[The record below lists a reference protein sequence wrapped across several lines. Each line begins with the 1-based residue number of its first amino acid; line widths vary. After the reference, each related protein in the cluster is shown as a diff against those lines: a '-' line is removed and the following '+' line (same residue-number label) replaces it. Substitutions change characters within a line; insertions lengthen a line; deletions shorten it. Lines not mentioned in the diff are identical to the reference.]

1 MTTENQETMNTEET
15 KVETT
20 TASPEI
26 QNLINEEVSKAIK
39 NIKGNLDNAYAER
52 DAYKAKIAEA
62 EQAKQAA
69 EIAALEKAGKHQE
82 VMQIQMSELTKKLET
97 YEQKNTELSRDNAVR
112 AQLNGLDFKNEKA
125 AGMAYSDIVG
135 SLTKNAD
142 GNWMHSSGTSIEEAV
157 SSYAKDDKNAF
168 LFNVKANA
176 GSGVSPSKPAVGS
189 IPTKSIKDM
198 DQSEVIKAIAE
209 GKLNPAGDWTQ

>member
-1 MTTENQETMNTEET
+1 MTTENQEMNTPVENTKTET
-15 KVETT
+15 NI
-20 TASPEI
+20 TADVQE
-26 QNLINEEVSKAIK
+26 LINTEVSKAIK

-125 AGMAYSDIVG
+125 ATMAYGDIVG
-135 SLTKNAD
+135 SLSKNAD
-142 GNWMHSSGTSIEEAV
+142 GNWMHSSGVSIEEAV

>member
-1 MTTENQETMNTEET
+1 MTTENQENTTVET
-15 KVETT
+15 KT
-20 TASPEI
+20 EI
-26 QNLINEEVSKAIK
+26 SADVQELINAEVSKAIK

-62 EQAKQAA
+62 EAAKQAA

-82 VMQIQMSELTKKLET
+82 VMQIQMNELTKKLET

-112 AQLNGLDFKNEKA
+112 SQLNGLDFRNDKA
-125 AGMAYSDIVG
+125 ANMAYSDIVS
-135 SLTKNAD
+135 SLTKDVN
-142 GNWMHSSGTSIEEAV
+142 GNWVHSSGASIAEAV

-176 GSGVSPSKPAVGS
+176 GTGTTVSKPATGTTPV
-189 IPTKSIKDM
+189 KSIKEM
-198 DQSEVIKAIAE
+198 DQMELLQAIAE
-209 GKLNPAGDWTQ
+209 GKINPAGDWTQ

>member
-1 MTTENQETMNTEET
+1 MTTENQENTTVET
-15 KVETT
+15 KT
-20 TASPEI
+20 EI
-26 QNLINEEVSKAIK
+26 SADVQELINAEVSKAIK

-62 EQAKQAA
+62 EAAKQAA

-82 VMQIQMSELTKKLET
+82 VMQIQMNELTKKLET

-112 AQLNGLDFKNEKA
+112 SQLNGLDFRNDKA
-125 AGMAYSDIVG
+125 ANMAYSDIVS
-135 SLTKNAD
+135 SLTKDVN
-142 GNWMHSSGTSIEEAV
+142 GNWVHSSGASIAEAV

-176 GSGVSPSKPAVGS
+176 GTGTTVSKPATGTTPV
-189 IPTKSIKDM
+189 KSIKEM
-198 DQSEVIKAIAE
+198 DQHELLQAIAE
-209 GKLNPAGDWTQ
+209 GKINPAGDWTQ

>member
-1 MTTENQETMNTEET
+1 MTTENQENTTVET
-15 KVETT
+15 K
-20 TASPEI
+20 SEI
-26 QNLINEEVSKAIK
+26 SSDVQELINTEVSKAIK

-62 EQAKQAA
+62 EAAKQAA
-69 EIAALEKAGKHQE
+69 EISALEKAGKHQE
-82 VMQIQMSELTKKLET
+82 VMQIQMAELTKKLET

-125 AGMAYSDIVG
+125 AGMAYNDIVG

-176 GSGVSPSKPAVGS
+176 GSGVSPAKPAAGS
-189 IPTKSIKDM
+189 IPAKSIKEM

>member
-1 MTTENQETMNTEET
+1 MTTENQENTTVET
-15 KVETT
+15 KT
-20 TASPEI
+20 EI
-26 QNLINEEVSKAIK
+26 SADVQELINAEVSKAIK

-62 EQAKQAA
+62 EAAKQAA

-82 VMQIQMSELTKKLET
+82 VMQIQMNELTKKLET

-112 AQLNGLDFKNEKA
+112 SQLNGLDFRNDKA
-125 AGMAYSDIVG
+125 ANMAYSDIVS
-135 SLTKNAD
+135 SLTKDVN
-142 GNWMHSSGTSIEEAV
+142 GNWVHTSGASIDEAV

-176 GSGVSPSKPAVGS
+176 GTGTTVSKPATGTTPV
-189 IPTKSIKDM
+189 KSIKEM
-198 DQSEVIKAIAE
+198 DQHELLQAIAE
-209 GKLNPAGDWTQ
+209 GKINPAGDWTQ

>member
-1 MTTENQETMNTEET
+1 MTTENQENTTVET
-15 KVETT
+15 KT
-20 TASPEI
+20 EI
-26 QNLINEEVSKAIK
+26 SADVQELINAEVSKAIK

-62 EQAKQAA
+62 EAAKQAA

-82 VMQIQMSELTKKLET
+82 VMQIQMNELTKKLET

-112 AQLNGLDFKNEKA
+112 SQLNGLDFRNDKA
-125 AGMAYSDIVG
+125 ANMAYSDIVS
-135 SLTKNAD
+135 SLTKDVN
-142 GNWMHSSGTSIEEAV
+142 GNWVHSSGASIAEAV

-176 GSGVSPSKPAVGS
+176 GTGTTVSKPATGTTSV
-189 IPTKSIKDM
+189 KSIKEM
-198 DQSEVIKAIAE
+198 DQNELLQAIAE
-209 GKLNPAGDWTQ
+209 GKINPAGDWTQ

>member
-1 MTTENQETMNTEET
+1 MTTENQENTTVET
-15 KVETT
+15 K
-20 TASPEI
+20 SEI
-26 QNLINEEVSKAIK
+26 SSDVQELINTEVSKAIK

-62 EQAKQAA
+62 EAAKQAA
-69 EIAALEKAGKHQE
+69 EISALEKAGKHQE
-82 VMQIQMSELTKKLET
+82 VMQIQMAELTKKLET

-112 AQLNGLDFKNEKA
+112 SQLNGLDFKNDKA
-125 AGMAYSDIVG
+125 ANMAYSDIVG

-142 GNWMHSSGTSIEEAV
+142 GNWVHSSGSSIEEAV
-157 SSYAKDDKNAF
+157 TSYAKDDKNAF

-176 GSGVSPSKPAVGS
+176 GSGVSPVKPAAGS
-189 IPTKSIKDM
+189 IPAKSIKEM

>member
-1 MTTENQETMNTEET
+1 MTTENQEINTPEET
-15 KVETT
+15 KT
-20 TASPEI
+20 EI
-26 QNLINEEVSKAIK
+26 SADVQELINTEVSKAIK

-62 EQAKQAA
+62 EAAKQAA

-82 VMQIQMSELTKKLET
+82 VMQIQMNELTKKLES

-112 AQLNGLDFKNEKA
+112 AQLNALDFKNEKA

-142 GNWMHSSGTSIEEAV
+142 GNWVHSSGVSIQEAV
-157 SSYAKDDKNAF
+157 TSYAKDDKNAF

-176 GSGVSPSKPAVGS
+176 GSGVSPSKPAAGS
-189 IPTKSIKDM
+189 IPAKSIKEM
-198 DQSEVIKAIAE
+198 DQTELLKAIAE
-209 GKLNPAGDWTQ
+209 GKVNPSGDWTQ

>member
-15 KVETT
+15 KVET

-69 EIAALEKAGKHQE
+69 EISALEKAGKHQE

-125 AGMAYSDIVG
+125 ATMAYSDIVG
-135 SLTKNAD
+135 SLSKNAD
-142 GNWMHSSGTSIEEAV
+142 GNWMHSSGTTIEEAV
-157 SSYAKDDKNAF
+157 TSYSKDDKNAF

>member
-1 MTTENQETMNTEET
+1 MTTENQENTSVET
-15 KVETT
+15 KT
-20 TASPEI
+20 EI
-26 QNLINEEVSKAIK
+26 TSDVQELINTEVSKAIK

-62 EQAKQAA
+62 EAAKQAA
-69 EIAALEKAGKHQE
+69 EISALEKAGKHQE
-82 VMQIQMSELTKKLET
+82 VMQIQMAELTKKLET

-112 AQLNGLDFKNEKA
+112 SQLNGLDFKNDKA
-125 AGMAYSDIVG
+125 ANMAYSDIVG

-176 GSGVSPSKPAVGS
+176 GSGVSPVKPAAGS
-189 IPTKSIKDM
+189 IPAKSIKEM

>member
-1 MTTENQETMNTEET
+1 MTTENQENTTVET
-15 KVETT
+15 KT
-20 TASPEI
+20 EI
-26 QNLINEEVSKAIK
+26 SADVQELINAEVSKAIK

-62 EQAKQAA
+62 EAAKQAA

-82 VMQIQMSELTKKLET
+82 VMQIQMNELTKKLET

-112 AQLNGLDFKNEKA
+112 SQLNGLDFRNDKA
-125 AGMAYSDIVG
+125 ANMAYSDIVS
-135 SLTKNAD
+135 SLTKDVN
-142 GNWMHSSGTSIEEAV
+142 GNWVHSSGASIAEAV

-176 GSGVSPSKPAVGS
+176 GTGTTVSKPATGTTPV
-189 IPTKSIKDM
+189 KSIKEM
-198 DQSEVIKAIAE
+198 DQIELLQAIAE
-209 GKLNPAGDWTQ
+209 GKINPAGDWTQ